1 MNIGLIA
8 MSGVRVRTRE
18 LAELGVTLPGFVRRG
33 KVIASLPSLG
43 LLTVAGLTPPG
54 HEVSYLE
61 IAELRAETEL
71 PDFDL
76 VGISSLSAQID
87 EAYAIAEAYRRRGTP
102 VVMGGLH
109 VSRLPDEALEHAD
122 AVVIGGA
129 EGVWPQVVADAGRDN
144 LQPSYH
150 GATDQVFSPKL
161 YARPRFELLA
171 GREYNRVT
179 VQTSRGCP
187 RACEFCAA
195 SLLITDRFN
204 QKPVELVI
212 GEIRAAKRWFKQP
225 FFELADDNTFLNKR
239 WSWDFLCELRRQE
252 IRWFTET
259 DVSIADDPGLCDL
272 LAESG
277 CRQVLIGFESPQAA
291 DLAGLDPAA
300 WKARHAPRYRR
311 VIDTLQSR
319 GVSVNGCFI
328 LGLDAHTP
336 DVFPLVREF
345 VRSSGLAE
353 VQFTVLTPF
362 PGTPLYARLQREGR
376 LLAERYWDRCTL
388 FDVNYRPT
396 RMSVEELEAGLQWL
410 FREAYSGEETQRR
423 KRSFARQVRAKVG
436 QCLQPVP
443 GERQRTPQP
452 PRPPRSGGPHRP
464 TLTAD
469 AAVFP
474 VAETGCKPVLP

>member
-8 MSGVRVRTRE
+8 MSGVRVRTKE

-43 LLTVAGLTPPG
+43 LLTVAGLTPPEHG
-54 HEVSYLE
+54 VRYLE

-76 VGISSLSAQID
+76 VGISSLSAQIE
-87 EAYAIAEAYRRRGTP
+87 EAYAIADTYRRRGTP
-102 VVMGGLH
+102 VIMGGLH
-109 VSRLPDEALEHAD
+109 VSRLPDEALEHAN

-129 EGVWPQVVADAGRDN
+129 EGVWKQVIADAACGQ
-144 LQPSYH
+144 LQPRYH
-150 GATDQVFSPKL
+150 GATDQLFSPKL

-212 GEIRAAKRWFKQP
+212 DEIRAAKRWFKQP

-239 WSWDFLCELRRQE
+239 WSRDFLRELRREE

-259 DVSIADDPGLCDL
+259 DVSIADDLELCDL

-277 CRQVLIGFESPQAA
+277 CRQVLIGFESPVAA
-291 DLAGLDPAA
+291 DITGLDPAA
-300 WKARHAPRYRR
+300 WKARRTPHYRR

-336 DVFPLVREF
+336 DVFPQVLEF

-362 PGTPLYARLQREGR
+362 PGTPLYARLKREGR
-376 LLAERYWDRCTL
+376 LLTERYWDRCTL
-388 FDVNYRPT
+388 FDVNYRPA
-396 RMSVEELEAGLQWL
+396 RMTVEELESGLRWL
-410 FREAYSGEETQRR
+410 FRETYSTEETQRR
-423 KRSFARQVRAKVG
+423 KRSFARQAR
-436 QCLQPVP
+436 
-443 GERQRTPQP
+443 RQIRTAQDARSLVAMLESQMQAWQE
-452 PRPPRSGGPHRP
+452 PRP
-464 TLTAD
+464 TAND
-469 AAVFP
+469 V
-474 VAETGCKPVLP
+474 G